1 MIGGGERTGR
11 CQCDMFI
18 SLFLFSFL
26 TNTTMGACKVLKEV
40 VEARIELEMTA
51 EMTADYIMII

>member
-26 TNTTMGACKVLKEV
+26 TNTKMGACKVLKEV

-51 EMTADYIMII
+51 DYIMII